1 MIEND
6 AQLDQAREALGQ
18 LERAVQALHARFGRE
33 KKALFAAMA
42 EDYRTNILRIR
53 TEIDAYLGL
62 DAARSHQAR
71 CRLESATPVLK
82 PLPEK
87 AVQSQVIDLFKKV
100 GCHVYSTSQYRASH
114 IAVGFPDLKVFCPVG
129 SGAATWFECKARDAK
144 GRLKPLRPAQ
154 AAFRAIAT
162 ASGEDYDWGDLEI
175 AKQVLVRWGL
185 ADGEGLT
192 YRLRPLEVRQK

>member
-42 EDYRTNILRIR
+42 EDYRANILRIR
-53 TEIDAYLGL
+53 TEIDAYLGR
-62 DAARSHQAR
+62 AATGHIM
-71 CRLESATPVLK
+71 SATPVLK

-185 ADGEGLT
+185 ADGQGLT

>member
-1 MIEND
+1 MVEND

-71 CRLESATPVLK
+71 CRL
-82 PLPEK
+82 
-87 AVQSQVIDLFKKV
+87 
-100 GCHVYSTSQYRASH
+100 
-114 IAVGFPDLKVFCPVG
+114 
-129 SGAATWFECKARDAK
+129 GA
-144 GRLKPLRPAQ
+144 P
-154 AAFRAIAT
+154 
-162 ASGEDYDWGDLEI
+162 
-175 AKQVLVRWGL
+175 
-185 ADGEGLT
+185 
-192 YRLRPLEVRQK
+192 RQC